1 MRARAES
8 GPAFYSPTVSSPAPA
23 AQPAATVVLL
33 RDAARPGPGGARVQ
47 VFLQR
52 RVAGMA
58 FAGGMTV
65 FPGGSVDTGD
75 RPDAALWRGPGAQWW
90 ARRFGCSPDEAGAL
104 VVAAVRETFEEC
116 GVLLAGPGGTT
127 FDPQAR
133 DDLLARRRTLGDV
146 LGAAGV
152 PLRADLLAPWVR
164 WVTPEAEPRRYDTA
178 FFVAVVPDGQ
188 DADARTTEAVEATWW
203 YPGEALD
210 GAQRGELRLMPPTL
224 HTLQE
229 IAEHADVAAVLAT
242 AQSRV
247 VQVHRPVIHRDG
259 RRVVV
264 TVPGDPEMEFDVEG
278 LI

>member
-1 MRARAES
+1 M
-8 GPAFYSPTVSSPAPA
+8 
-23 AQPAATVVLL
+23 
-33 RDAARPGPGGARVQ
+33 Q

-75 RPDAALWRGPGAQWW
+75 RPDPALWRGPGAPWW

-116 GVLLAGPGGTT
+116 GVLLAGPGGATV
-127 FDPQAR
+127 DPQAR

-146 LGAAGV
+146 LGAAGL

-164 WVTPEAEPRRYDTA
+164 WITPEAEPRRYDTA

-188 DADARTTEAVEATWW
+188 DADARTTEAVRGHLVV
-203 YPGEALD
+203 PGR
-210 GAQRGELRLMPPTL
+210 GARRRAARRLRLMPPTL

-229 IAEHADVAAVLAT
+229 IAGHADVAAVLA
-242 AQSRV
+242 AAESRV

-264 TVPGDPEMEFDVEG
+264 TVPGDPEMEFDVDG
-278 LI
+278 LV